1 MYRVKGG
8 RSMNCG
14 SRLEKAIDQ
23 YAGMLLRAAA
33 AILGDWYEAEDAVQ
47 DTFLR
52 MLEKEPV
59 FRDPDH
65 ERAWLLTVTANGC
78 KSRLRARKR
87 HPTTQLLDTLPAP
100 DEEVSVLVEAVAAL
114 PANQR
119 AVVHLYYY
127 EGYSTDEIAG
137 ILGQRPGTVRS
148 HLSRARE
155 TLRTQLKENFNE
167 QV

>member
-1 MYRVKGG
+1 MD
-8 RSMNCG
+8 NN
-14 SRLEKAIDQ
+14 RLERLIDQ
-23 YAGMLLRAAA
+23 YAGTLLRAAA
-33 AILGDWYEAEDAVQ
+33 AILGDWHEAEDAVQ

-52 MLEKEPV
+52 VLEKEPT

-78 KSRLRARKR
+78 KSRLRARRR

-100 DEEVSVLVEAVAAL
+100 DRETCELVEAIQAL

-119 AVVHLYYY
+119 AVIHLYYY
-127 EGYSTDEIAG
+127 EGYSTDEIAR

-148 HLSRARE
+148 HLSRGRE
-155 TLRTQLKENFNE
+155 TLRKQLKENFNG
-167 QV
+167 

>member
-1 MYRVKGG
+1 MD
-8 RSMNCG
+8 NN
-14 SRLEKAIDQ
+14 RLERLIDQ
-23 YAGMLLRAAA
+23 YTNTLLRAAA
-33 AILGDWYEAEDAVQ
+33 AILGDWHEAEDAVQ

-52 MLEKEPV
+52 VLEKEPV

-65 ERAWLLTVTANGC
+65 ERAWLLTVTANSC

-87 HPTTQLLDTLPAP
+87 HPTTQLLETLPAP
-100 DEEVSVLVEAVAAL
+100 DEDTHELVEAIQAL

-119 AVVHLYYY
+119 AAVHLHYY
-127 EGYSTDEIAG
+127 EGYSTDEIAK

-155 TLRTQLKENFNE
+155 ALRMQLKENFNG
-167 QV
+167 

>member
-1 MYRVKGG
+1 VD
-8 RSMNCG
+8 NN
-14 SRLEKAIDQ
+14 RLERLIDQ
-23 YAGMLLRAAA
+23 YTSTLLRTAA

-52 MLEKEPV
+52 VLERKPA

-65 ERAWLLTVTANGC
+65 ERAWLLTVTANSC

-100 DEEVSVLVEAVAAL
+100 DEDTHELVEAIQAL

-119 AVVHLYYY
+119 AAVHLHYY
-127 EGYSTDEIAG
+127 EGYSTDEIAK

-155 TLRTQLKENFNE
+155 ALRMQLKENFNG
-167 QV
+167 

>member
-1 MYRVKGG
+1 MD
-8 RSMNCG
+8 NN
-14 SRLEKAIDQ
+14 RLERLIDQ
-23 YAGMLLRAAA
+23 YTNTLLRAAA

-52 MLEKEPV
+52 VLEKEPV

-65 ERAWLLTVTANGC
+65 ERAWLLTVTANSC

-100 DEEVSVLVEAVAAL
+100 DEDTHELVEAIQAL

-119 AVVHLYYY
+119 AAVHLHYY
-127 EGYSTDEIAG
+127 EGYSTDEIAK

-155 TLRTQLKENFNE
+155 ALRMQLKENFNG
-167 QV
+167 